1 MDANLQICNFA
12 IGQIRAKRISSI
24 NEDSLEARECRDH
37 YPQVVAS
44 MLEGPHHFS
53 FARRRVVLASAATND
68 RDHEWLYAYN
78 LPSDMRSAIALIPD
92 FEASG
97 LSLPLALPG
106 DPYAEAWTTMP
117 QASAPYIIEGGV
129 LYSNAGGAT
138 LAYVISD
145 ISEVSIPAKVIDALS
160 LDLAGRLAVPVKGD
174 HDLADRLTRRAEI
187 AWQRAIAEDRNRQPE
202 TYPDYVSEVEAAR
215 EGY

>member
-1 MDANLQICNFA
+1 MSAQLQICNFA

-24 NEDSLEARECRDH
+24 NESSLEARECRDH

-53 FARRRVVLASAATND
+53 FARRRVVLASAASND
-68 RDHEWLYAYN
+68 RENEWLYSYN
-78 LPSDMRSAIALIPD
+78 LPSDMRAPIALIPD
-92 FEASG
+92 WDSSG
-97 LSLPLALPG
+97 LSLPVALPG
-106 DPYAEAWTTMP
+106 DPYAEAWTTLP
-117 QASAPYIIEGGV
+117 QATAPYIIEGGV

-138 LAYVISD
+138 LSYVISD
-145 ISEVSIPAKVIDALS
+145 IEEAAIPAKVVDALS

-174 HDLADRLTRRAEI
+174 HDLGDKLARRAEI

-202 TYPDYVSEVEAAR
+202 EYPAYVSEVEAAR